1 MAVLNLAV
9 DLVERFRRNQVAYR
23 SGQYNETQV
32 RRARALRRSIYQNF
46 KLFPGAQPQSSTDY
60 LSILVIKCWPL
71 YRNLATVSTEHE
83 RTLLER
89 QISATDQQIDH
100 LVYAL

>member
-32 RRARALRRSIYQNF
+32 RRALCPPEKYLPELQT
-46 KLFPGAQPQSSTDY
+46 FPEGAQPQSSTDY
-60 LSILVIKCWPL
+60 LSILVDQM
-71 YRNLATVSTEHE
+71 LAALPESGHRLN
-83 RTLLER
+83 RTR
-89 QISATDQQIDH
+89 T
-100 LVYAL
+100 YPP